1 MTVDCFLKIDG
12 IQGESTDP
20 KHKDEIMVL
29 SWSWSETQAM
39 AAAPAGGTGKVSMQL
54 FHFSKAVDTASPKLM
69 LACASGQHIKD
80 AVLSCRKTG
89 GSQDFL
95 IITLTQVAISSYQIS
110 DGAAV
115 GPTDQFALHFAKIQF
130 DYVQQKPDGT
140 MGASTEAGWDLQNN
154 KAA

>member
-1 MTVDCFLKIDG
+1 
-12 IQGESTDP
+12 
-20 KHKDEIMVL
+20 
-29 SWSWSETQAM
+29 
-39 AAAPAGGTGKVSMQL
+39 
-54 FHFSKAVDTASPKLM
+54 M

-95 IITLTQVAISSYQIS
+95 TITLTEVASSSCQIS
-110 DGAAV
+110 DGAAADLT
-115 GPTDQFALHFAKIQF
+115 GQFALHSAKIQF
-130 DYVQQKPDGT
+130 DYKQQKPDGT